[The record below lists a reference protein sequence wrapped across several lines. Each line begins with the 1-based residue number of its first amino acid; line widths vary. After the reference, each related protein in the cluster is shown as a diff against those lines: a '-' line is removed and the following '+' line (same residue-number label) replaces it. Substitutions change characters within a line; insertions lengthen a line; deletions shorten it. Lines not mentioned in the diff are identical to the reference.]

1 VHICLVASFWLQI
14 YVESKEI
21 TNDFLYTL
29 AYMCVCVVL
38 CEREDRGREREF
50 YVFACPCAF
59 VCVRVRTAAISS
71 RTTRTKMLVL
81 DSRWPKRMET
91 IMQRMQRAMD
101 ARLPY
106 EMPEDRSEVRVI
118 VLDAVTR
125 KGLPWSIVQV
135 NALGLAAQKLKIASA
150 KAGLSNGSAPPASK
164 KKAVSQTM
172 IAGGS
177 AELSEK
183 KTYRVQTDGEG
194 VLNMRLPGGRYELLG
209 LADGYVCEY
218 PLEMSVRPFSKNRV
232 IAKVAVLP
240 NDAALDQAGGR
251 AEEG

>member
-1 VHICLVASFWLQI
+1 
-14 YVESKEI
+14 
-21 TNDFLYTL
+21 
-29 AYMCVCVVL
+29 
-38 CEREDRGREREF
+38 
-50 YVFACPCAF
+50 
-59 VCVRVRTAAISS
+59 
-71 RTTRTKMLVL
+71 
-81 DSRWPKRMET
+81 MET

-101 ARLPY
+101 AKLPY

-125 KGLPWSIVQV
+125 QGLAWSIVQV

-150 KAGLSNGSAPPASK
+150 KTGLSNGNAEPASK
-164 KKAVSQTM
+164 RNKAAKHTM
-172 IAGGS
+172 VGGGS
-177 AELSEK
+177 AELGEK

-240 NDAALDQAGGR
+240 RGAALELAGDHS
-251 AEEG
+251 EEGLGAKAE